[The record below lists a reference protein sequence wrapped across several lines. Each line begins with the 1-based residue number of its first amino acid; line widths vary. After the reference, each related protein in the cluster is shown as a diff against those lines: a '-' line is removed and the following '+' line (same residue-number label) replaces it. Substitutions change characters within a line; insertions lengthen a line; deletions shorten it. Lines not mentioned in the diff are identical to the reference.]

1 MLLWW
6 FFWWGSQPFAW
17 HIYSG
22 VCICIYIYI
31 LNCKIY
37 NDIILDQPRPFRPR
51 CQCQAMNGHAPSQA
65 SSEASPCLNHD
76 PYDCMA
82 RRKPNN
88 INSSTTSGKH
98 GSNQPSQTSW
108 WYVVGTTH
116 ISWRTCRRQP
126 CITQLTK
133 QRALISSSK
142 SCDKKSASGRMCV
155 CVWCPIYQPWIWPEM
170 ESPWVQRL
178 RRSPPEIAS
187 CSPTQSVFLTT
198 LAHIF
203 LGSIS
208 ASIAVNINNE
218 LLIYLIYHLG
228 IAQLRRIG
236 AHCCPSQRWLAPGV
250 ACNIS

>member
-31 LNCKIY
+31 LTCKIY

-155 CVWCPIYQPWIWPEM
+155 CDALSTSLE
-170 ESPWVQRL
+170 
-178 RRSPPEIAS
+178 
-187 CSPTQSVFLTT
+187 F
-198 LAHIF
+198 
-203 LGSIS
+203 G
-208 ASIAVNINNE
+208 
-218 LLIYLIYHLG
+218 
-228 IAQLRRIG
+228 
-236 AHCCPSQRWLAPGV
+236 QRWNPHGCKGCVDLHQKSPV
-250 ACNIS
+250 VLQLSQFF